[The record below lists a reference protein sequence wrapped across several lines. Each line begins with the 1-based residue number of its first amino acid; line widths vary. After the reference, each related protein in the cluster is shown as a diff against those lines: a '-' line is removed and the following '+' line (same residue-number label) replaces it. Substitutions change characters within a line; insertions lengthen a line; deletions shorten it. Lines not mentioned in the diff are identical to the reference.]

1 MSISAELI
9 ILTYEALTFQ
19 QCDFENKN
27 FVKKSL
33 GKRTGSSQTKSR
45 ILFMS
50 GLKPLFRRR
59 SERISREE
67 KAYVFL
73 YFLLFVSS
81 YLKPQF
87 RLNLI
92 IWFSGVTSQGAIFIG
107 VISDHVQLSRFWFV
121 IRFCCCHGDIDI
133 ESFSSTENCDVMQKQ

>member
-1 MSISAELI
+1 MTQIVKFRPLKNKLFEQELKIKDLDIEGSISAELI

-33 GKRTGSSQTKSR
+33 GKRTGSSQTKCR
-45 ILFMS
+45 IFFMS
-50 GLKPLFRRR
+50 GLKPLSRRR

-73 YFLLFVSS
+73 YFLFICFKLF
-81 YLKPQF
+81 KA
-87 RLNLI
+87 
-92 IWFSGVTSQGAIFIG
+92 AI
-107 VISDHVQLSRFWFV
+107 
-121 IRFCCCHGDIDI
+121 
-133 ESFSSTENCDVMQKQ
+133 